1 MRKIRVCSATFVR
14 RAAALSISLMLSVF
28 LAVAQAAT
36 LREYYTIQVGSY
48 SHKSGARSMYR
59 TLKAQLPKR
68 IHDLLRVELVGK
80 YYALRIGDFRDRAST
95 AAITAILDER
105 KKDWLLLY
113 APIKEKRLRIAPKVR
128 LYPPTP
134 RAATG
139 APSMPQAAPEKLRR
153 VGKTTPAANGSPLPA
168 PTPEPAAH
176 NEAGPTPSRPEGPSP
191 TVATSARPTS
201 KRAASPPAPRGAIS
215 APTVTLPP
223 RDAASEPRPLQTAE
237 RTTPSPPPLPL
248 DGRNAVL
255 VLAQRLLNAPSEDEQ
270 NGDVLLEHFMTM
282 DGDGLS
288 ITDATVDNLLIL
300 AEETPRDL
308 GVDLRATW
316 RNNAW
321 DSQTDNHHFDQNAI
335 RFGVIW
341 DVVADGFL
349 DTRREAQDYHDRFRL
364 AQMDAN
370 ASRQG
375 ERFIYRDVLMAM
387 HFAAL
392 RLGPLGE
399 LRLLQQARLDELIT
413 LYHSGRVFLDDVIEA
428 QGELAETTAH
438 IDAIHYA
445 LDQLPQY
452 QPPPHAQHPP
462 VLDLNMDAI
471 AGGLRNIATQDGQ
484 RLALQES
491 ILRRKYDK
499 AYDIDLEVF
508 SDIGSQID
516 RDGRDEDFRLGLDL
530 RIPIA
535 SSSERLLRS
544 SMRKERVALAS
555 TRRNQR
561 LDLLR
566 RAGTYREKL
575 TDAIVMHHRLLL
587 TKERLRR
594 ALASHTL
601 HPQPGGDRLGPDLL
615 LVSKQATEVLKV
627 QIELLGVK
635 ESLYRRLLQLFTEG
649 GLAYSPDMVA
659 LWQPKRS
666 APAARRGER
675 SMYIW
680 STVFNATP
688 NEYILELFR
697 IKNITRALVSAS
709 QRIHPGKLAQF
720 LTQAQKRGIDVAL
733 MYSVNDWIHPENHA
747 RALERITRDAAITGH
762 VHLDIEPWTLPDYAD
777 NTRRYQRALV
787 TLARALRQRL
797 PRHVHL
803 SMSITPRLT
812 PATVRGLLDHTDSLY
827 VMIYGKTQ
835 PAGIARVLER
845 TTLSP
850 GECVVALRP
859 ADFEDEAALEATM
872 TELVDS
878 SGMARFALHD
888 LEGYLNLTA
897 RIRP

>member
-1 MRKIRVCSATFVR
+1 MHTTPQSWRLR
-14 RAAALSISLMLSVF
+14 RA
-28 LAVAQAAT
+28 Q
-36 LREYYTIQVGSY
+36 
-48 SHKSGARSMYR
+48 R
-59 TLKAQLPKR
+59 TR
-68 IHDLLRVELVGK
+68 
-80 YYALRIGDFRDRAST
+80 
-95 AAITAILDER
+95 
-105 KKDWLLLY
+105 
-113 APIKEKRLRIAPKVR
+113 
-128 LYPPTP
+128 
-134 RAATG
+134 
-139 APSMPQAAPEKLRR
+139 
-153 VGKTTPAANGSPLPA
+153 
-168 PTPEPAAH
+168 
-176 NEAGPTPSRPEGPSP
+176 
-191 TVATSARPTS
+191 
-201 KRAASPPAPRGAIS
+201 
-215 APTVTLPP
+215 LPP
-223 RDAASEPRPLQTAE
+223 RHPLRTQRRQPGRRPLTHKRPPAS
-237 RTTPSPPPLPL
+237 SPPL

-255 VLAQRLLNAPSEDEQ
+255 VLAQRLLDAPAEEAQD
-270 NGDVLLEHFMTM
+270 GDALLEHFMTM

-288 ITDATVDNLLIL
+288 ITDATVDNLLVL

-321 DSQTDNHHFDQNAI
+321 DSQTDNHHFDENAL

-392 RLGPLGE
+392 RLGPLDA
-399 LRLLQQARLDELIT
+399 LRLLQQARLDELIS

-438 IDAIHYA
+438 INAIHYA

-452 QPPPHAQHPP
+452 QPPLQAHRPP
-462 VLDLNMDAI
+462 VLDLNMDAL
-471 AGGLRNIATQDGQ
+471 ARGLRDIATQDGQ

-508 SDIGSQID
+508 SDIGSQMD

-535 SSSERLLRS
+535 TSSERLLRS

-566 RAGTYREKL
+566 RAGSYREKL

-601 HPQPGGDRLGPDLL
+601 APQSGREHLGPDLL

-635 ESLYRRLLQLFTEG
+635 ESLYRRLLQLLTEA

-659 LWQPKRS
+659 LWQPKHS

-675 SMYIW
+675 SVYIW

-688 NEYILELFR
+688 SDYILELFR

-709 QRIHPGKLAQF
+709 QRIHPGKLARF

-762 VHLDIEPWTLPDYAD
+762 VHLDIEPWTLPDYAQ

-787 TLARALRQRL
+787 TLTRALRQRL

-803 SMSITPRLT
+803 SMSITPRLL

-827 VMIYGKTQ
+827 VMIYGKPQ
-835 PAGIARVLER
+835 PAAIARVLER
-845 TTLSP
+845 TNLPP
-850 GECVVALRP
+850 GACVVALRP
-859 ADFEDEAALEATM
+859 ADFEDEAALEAAM
-872 TELVDS
+872 TELADS
-878 SGMARFALHD
+878 SGVARFALHD

>member
-1 MRKIRVCSATFVR
+1 MKKIRVCSATFVR
-14 RAAALSISLMLSVF
+14 RAAALSISLALSVF
-28 LAVAQAAT
+28 LASAQAT
-36 LREYYTIQVGSY
+36 TIREYYTIQVGSY
-48 SHKSGARSMYR
+48 SHESGAKRMYR
-59 TLKAQLPKR
+59 TLKTQLPRR
-68 IHDLLRVELVGK
+68 IHNLLRVERVGK

-95 AAITAILDER
+95 AAITAILEER
-105 KKDWLLLY
+105 KKDWVLLN
-113 APIKEKRLRIAPKVR
+113 APIKAERLRIAPKVR
-128 LYPPTP
+128 LYPPAH

-139 APSMPQAAPEKLRR
+139 EPSAAQVPSKKERRVEEASPAAKTSPRPAPAPKPVAPNEVAPAPSIPAAHRAAVATRPRTTTQQAAP
-153 VGKTTPAANGSPLPA
+153 SPA
-168 PTPEPAAH
+168 PQDAQDAPDIA
-176 NEAGPTPSRPEGPSP
+176 
-191 TVATSARPTS
+191 
-201 KRAASPPAPRGAIS
+201 PAPRPKDVPPVAPPPQDAAPPVTPQAPS
-215 APTVTLPP
+215 APLP
-223 RDAASEPRPLQTAE
+223 
-237 RTTPSPPPLPL
+237 PL

-255 VLAQRLLNAPSEDEQ
+255 VLAQRLLDAPVEEAQD
-270 NGDVLLEHFMTM
+270 GDALLEHFMTM

-288 ITDATVDNLLIL
+288 ITDATVDNLLVL

-321 DSQTDNHHFDQNAI
+321 DSQTDNHHFDENAI

-392 RLGPLGE
+392 RLGPLDE
-399 LRLLQQARLDELIT
+399 LRLLQQARLDELIA
-413 LYHSGRVFLDDVIEA
+413 LYHSGRVFLDDVIET

-445 LDQLPQY
+445 LDQVPQY
-452 QPPPHAQHPP
+452 QSPLHAHRPP
-462 VLDLNMDAI
+462 VLDLNMDAL
-471 AGGLRNIATQDGQ
+471 AGGLRDIATQDGQ
-484 RLALQES
+484 RLALQEA

-508 SDIGSQID
+508 SDIGSQMD

-601 HPQPGGDRLGPDLL
+601 APP
-615 LVSKQATEVLKV
+615 
-627 QIELLGVK
+627 I
-635 ESLYRRLLQLFTEG
+635 RRG
-649 GLAYSPDMVA
+649 APWA
-659 LWQPKRS
+659 R
-666 APAARRGER
+666 PAAG
-675 SMYIW
+675 
-680 STVFNATP
+680 
-688 NEYILELFR
+688 
-697 IKNITRALVSAS
+697 
-709 QRIHPGKLAQF
+709 Q
-720 LTQAQKRGIDVAL
+720 QAGDGSPQG
-733 MYSVNDWIHPENHA
+733 
-747 RALERITRDAAITGH
+747 
-762 VHLDIEPWTLPDYAD
+762 AD
-777 NTRRYQRALV
+777 
-787 TLARALRQRL
+787 
-797 PRHVHL
+797 
-803 SMSITPRLT
+803 
-812 PATVRGLLDHTDSLY
+812 
-827 VMIYGKTQ
+827 
-835 PAGIARVLER
+835 
-845 TTLSP
+845 
-850 GECVVALRP
+850 
-859 ADFEDEAALEATM
+859 
-872 TELVDS
+872 
-878 SGMARFALHD
+878 
-888 LEGYLNLTA
+888 
-897 RIRP
+897 